1 MPVTIVKQYS
11 VFLVNE
17 PGSLKNFA
25 ELLVRENISTIA
37 LSQGV
42 RYDAAVFRL
51 AVKYDQ
57 ELSHA
62 LTKAG
67 FTSVK
72 TDALCIDATDRVG
85 LARDIGAVLFNNHIN
100 ITAIYGAAQE
110 NGQSRWIV
118 VVNDISKALTA
129 LEESGLF
136 K

>member
-1 MPVTIVKQYS
+1 MSISIVKQYS

-25 ELLVRENISTIA
+25 DLLVRENISTIA

-72 TDALCIDATDRVG
+72 TDALCIDSPDRIG
-85 LARDIGAVLFNNHIN
+85 LARDIGAVLFKYHIN

-110 NGQSRWIV
+110 NGLSRFIV
-118 VVNDISKALTA
+118 VVNDISKARAA

-136 K
+136 D

>member
-1 MPVTIVKQYS
+1 MSISIVKQYS

-51 AVKYDQ
+51 AVTYDN

-72 TDALCIDATDRVG
+72 TDALCIDAPDRIG
-85 LARDIGAVLFNNHIN
+85 LARDIGAVLFKEQIN
-100 ITAIYGAAQE
+100 ITAIYGAAVS
-110 NGQSRWIV
+110 NGLSRWIV
-118 VVNDISKALTA
+118 VVNDIPKAKQA

-136 K
+136 E